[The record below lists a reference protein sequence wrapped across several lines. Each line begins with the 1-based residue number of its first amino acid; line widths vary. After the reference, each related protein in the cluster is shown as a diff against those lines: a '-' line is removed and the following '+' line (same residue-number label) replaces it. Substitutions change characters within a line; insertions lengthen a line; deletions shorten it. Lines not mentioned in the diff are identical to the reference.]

1 MGEED
6 VFDLQHPFE
15 FLIGGI
21 LVEKLADLKAG
32 LGKFVSVKRRDP
44 RFGGTEG
51 FSSQPFLL
59 ILVEQHVIRHDH
71 LCAFRHHQA
80 RPDPFLMQ
88 GLGLLEKLS
97 DVQRHAV
104 SDDIDGVVVKHAA
117 RKLVQGEFPI
127 LIDDGVAGVAAALK
141 ADDYIRLGGEDV
153 GDFSL
158 PLITPVRAHDGSDH
172 AAFLLRCRN
181 VPPA

>member
-1 MGEED
+1 MGEEHSAGGSARRSQGSG
-6 VFDLQHPFE
+6 LS
-15 FLIGGI
+15 LIPI
-21 LVEKLADLKAG
+21 
-32 LGKFVSVKRRDP
+32 
-44 RFGGTEG
+44 
-51 FSSQPFLL
+51 
-59 ILVEQHVIRHDH
+59 
-71 LCAFRHHQA
+71 CAFRHHQA

-158 PLITPVRAHDGSDH
+158 PLITPEMCIRDRSIPN
-172 AAFLLRCRN
+172 LKQN
-181 VPPA
+181 